1 MEDEKTVKEQ
11 LEERDTDTGTPSS
24 EGTRIVFTGDEIA
37 SGMDILPGF
46 GTYRDG
52 EKIYSKYVGLIRTG
66 DRVVSVM
73 PLKGVYMPRVRDYII
88 AEITGATFSNW
99 TCNINSPYDAAM
111 SPMDVREYIDRG
123 EDISKYYTTGDLL
136 LVKVTAVTKSKYIN
150 VGTKDPRCRK
160 LVGGLVASISPSKV
174 PRLIGKAGSMI
185 NMIKDRTGCLISVGQ
200 NGLVW
205 LRGENEAVAADC
217 VKIVDE
223 FAHTSGLTDKVSEY
237 LDKKIG
243 KAKPAAV
250 QAESEELAGDGSNE

>member
-1 MEDEKTVKEQ
+1 MNDEKTVKEQ
-11 LEERDTDTGTPSS
+11 LEEREVDTGTLPND
-24 EGTRIVFTGDEIA
+24 GTRMVFTGDEIA

-46 GTYRDG
+46 GTFRNG

-66 DRVVSVM
+66 DRVVSVI
-73 PLKGVYMPRVRDYII
+73 PLKGVYMPRVRDYVI
-88 AEITGATFSNW
+88 AEITGVTFSNW
-99 TCNINSPYDAAM
+99 TCDINSPYDAAM

-160 LVGGLVASISPSKV
+160 LVGGLVAGISPSKV
-174 PRLIGKAGSMI
+174 PRLIGKTGSMI
-185 NMIKDRTGCLISVGQ
+185 NMIKDRTGCMISVGQ

-205 LRGENEAVAADC
+205 LRGENETIAADC
-217 VKIVDE
+217 IKIVDE
-223 FAHTSGLTDKVSEY
+223 FAHTSGLTDRVSGY

-243 KAKPAAV
+243 KAAPAPV
-250 QAESEELAGDGSNE
+250 QTERKETAGDDYSE